1 MNCRKNFNLG
11 ARWCILV
18 YSSVLTFV
26 TRACFRLSGPRSERF
41 SFGGLALWPLEICRF
56 RNNCEAIA
64 KLWLGRLARR
74 REISL
79 HDKREN
85 VMALISGLLI

>member
-1 MNCRKNFNLG
+1 MPEQDRKYLLIVKIWLGYGGVIPVAHLKGFNSLRDDG
-11 ARWCILV
+11 KALLV
-18 YSSVLTFV
+18 EV
-26 TRACFRLSGPRSERF
+26 
-41 SFGGLALWPLEICRF
+41 EITRF
-56 RNNCEAIA
+56 RNNCEALG